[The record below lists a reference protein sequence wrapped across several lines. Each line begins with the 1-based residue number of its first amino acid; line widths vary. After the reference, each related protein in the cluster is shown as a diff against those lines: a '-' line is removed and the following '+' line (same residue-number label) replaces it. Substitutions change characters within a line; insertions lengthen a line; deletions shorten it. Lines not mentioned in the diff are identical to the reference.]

1 MYVSDNKEDFL
12 NLPKILYAGDPFY
25 TINAEDIS
33 GCEKLFVVKEDNT
46 ILARA
51 GLTYVNNRAQIGFFE
66 SINDISVASFL
77 FDEIKKFA
85 SQRGYDYLIGP
96 INGSTWKKYRV
107 TLPSDNPPF
116 LLDNYNK
123 PYYAELFEQ
132 CGFETIANY
141 TSSICRKLD
150 RDYSRL
156 DKFKKIFAQKGVKI
170 RKFDLQNF
178 ERDIRKI
185 YEVSIKSFVN
195 NFLYTPIAFDEFYKM
210 YEPVK
215 KFLNPEWILIA
226 EDEND
231 EAIAFIFCFDDLYNR
246 DEKSL
251 IIKTLAQIPDYKY
264 KGIGSYLAEFIH
276 QKAHL
281 SGYSSAIHALM
292 HEDNVSANILASE
305 LYHEYKLY
313 GISLL
318 PALKSGKKPVV
329 DGLNEVK

>member
-1 MYVSDNKEDFL
+1 MYLSDNKEEFL
-12 NLPKILYAGDPFY
+12 KFPKILYDGDPFY
-25 TINAEDIS
+25 TTKSEDVS
-33 GCEKLFVVKEDNT
+33 ACKKLFIVKEGDK

-51 GLTYVNNRAQIGFFE
+51 GLIYANNRAQIGFFE
-66 SINDISVASFL
+66 AINDINAVRFL
-77 FDEIKKFA
+77 FDEIKKYA
-85 SQRGYDYLIGP
+85 SQKGYDYLIGP

-107 TLPSDNPPF
+107 TLPSNNPPF

-141 TSSICRKLD
+141 TSSVCRNLD

-156 DKFKKIFAQKGVKI
+156 NKFEKIFEQKGVKI
-170 RKFDLQNF
+170 RKFDPNNF

-195 NFLYTPIAFDEFYKM
+195 NFLYTPIEFEEFYKM

-215 KFLNPEWILIA
+215 SFLNPKWVLIA
-226 EDEND
+226 ENEKDES
-231 EAIAFIFCFDDLYNR
+231 IAFIFGFDNLYNR
-246 DEKSL
+246 REKSL

-264 KGIGSYLAEFIH
+264 RGIGSYLTEYMHKKAKDAEYDNI
-276 QKAHL
+276 
-281 SGYSSAIHALM
+281 IHALM
-292 HEDNVSANILASE
+292 HENNVSANILSGE

-313 GISLL
+313 G
-318 PALKSGKKPVV
+318 
-329 DGLNEVK
+329 VKIW

>member
-1 MYVSDNKEDFL
+1 MYLSDNKEEFL
-12 NLPKILYAGDPFY
+12 KFPKILYDGDPFY
-25 TINAEDIS
+25 TTKSEDVS
-33 GCEKLFVVKEDNT
+33 ACKKLFIVKEGDK

-51 GLTYVNNRAQIGFFE
+51 GLIYANNRAQIGFFE
-66 SINDISVASFL
+66 AINDINAVRFL
-77 FDEIKKFA
+77 FDEIKKYA
-85 SQRGYDYLIGP
+85 SQKGYDYLIGP

-107 TLPSDNPPF
+107 TLPSNNPPF

-141 TSSICRKLD
+141 TSSVCRNLD

-156 DKFKKIFAQKGVKI
+156 NKFEKIFEQKGVKI
-170 RKFDLQNF
+170 RKFDPNNF

-195 NFLYTPIAFDEFYKM
+195 NFLYTPIEFEEFFKM

-215 KFLNPEWILIA
+215 SFLNPEWVLIA
-226 EDEND
+226 ENEQND
-231 EAIAFIFCFDDLYNR
+231 ALAFIFGFDNLYNR
-246 DEKSL
+246 REKSL

-264 KGIGSYLAEFIH
+264 RGIGSYLTEYMHKKAKDAEYDNI
-276 QKAHL
+276 
-281 SGYSSAIHALM
+281 IHALM
-292 HEDNVSANILASE
+292 HENNVSANILSGE

-313 GISLL
+313 G
-318 PALKSGKKPVV
+318 
-329 DGLNEVK
+329 VKI